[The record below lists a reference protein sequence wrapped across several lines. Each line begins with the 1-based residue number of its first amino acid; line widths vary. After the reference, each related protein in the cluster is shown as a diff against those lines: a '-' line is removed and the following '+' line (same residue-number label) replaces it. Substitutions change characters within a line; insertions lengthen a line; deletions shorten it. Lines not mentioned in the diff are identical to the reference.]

1 MDLGF
6 GEIVVIL
13 VIVLLLFG
21 PSKLPKLGEGLGSAM
36 ANFRKA
42 MRGEDDDA
50 GAKRAADAQ
59 ARALPEAQER
69 AAAPAPAA
77 DEKATQPASP
87 PESGGPGPSA
97 RA

>member
-42 MRGEDDDA
+42 MRGDDETA
-50 GAKRAADAQ
+50 PKAAAAEQAK
-59 ARALPEAQER
+59 ALPDAER
-69 AAAPAPAA
+69 RMTTPAAVAPAA
-77 DEKATQPASP
+77 GEAAPQDASR
-87 PESGGPGPSA
+87 GGPPPTA